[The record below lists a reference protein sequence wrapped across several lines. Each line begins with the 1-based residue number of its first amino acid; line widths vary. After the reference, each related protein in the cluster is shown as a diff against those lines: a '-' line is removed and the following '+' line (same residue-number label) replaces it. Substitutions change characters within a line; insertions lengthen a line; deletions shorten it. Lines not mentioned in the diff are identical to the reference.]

1 MSGNLHRLTAHAV
14 TRMAQRGIG
23 NDDLELI
30 EWIGTEVEG
39 GYLVREKDFQ
49 ALDRELR
56 QLRDHARKL
65 VGKRLVLE
73 GDLLIT
79 AYNAGRSKRRRL
91 LRGAQTRS
99 SMEQHA

>member
-1 MSGNLHRLTAHAV
+1 MMNSLNVTPHAV
-14 TRMAQRGIG
+14 MRMAQRGIA

-30 EWIGTEVEG
+30 RWIGTEVEG

-56 QLRDHARKL
+56 QLRDHAKKL

-73 GDLLIT
+73 GGLLIT
-79 AYNAGRSKRRRL
+79 AYHAARNKQRQL
-91 LRGAQTRS
+91 LRGAQTQS
-99 SMEQHA
+99 SIGGHP